1 MLLLLLLEQLFLGE
15 VVVLVP
21 VKLPPQY
28 LIQEYLLLVGGLD
41 IVVEVDLA
49 TARGGHVGEHPL
61 LSQGVISATT
71 TTPSSLSE
79 QGAVHHLVHRVLAS

>member
-1 MLLLLLLEQLFLGE
+1 MLLLKQLFLGE

-41 IVVEVDLA
+41 IIVEVDLA
-49 TARGGHVGEHPL
+49 TARGGHVREHPL
-61 LSQGVISATT
+61 L
-71 TTPSSLSE
+71 P
-79 QGAVHHLVHRVLAS
+79 

>member
-1 MLLLLLLEQLFLGE
+1 MLLLLKQLFLGE

-28 LIQEYLLLVGGLD
+28 LIQEYLLLVGRLD
-41 IVVEVDLA
+41 IIVEVDLA
-49 TARGGHVGEHPL
+49 TARGGHVREHPL
-61 LSQGVISATT
+61 LSQGVISATS

-79 QGAVHHLVHRVLAS
+79 QGTVHHLVHRVLAS